1 MTDVPER
8 PAGRIRWRR
17 FLGIFAA
24 GAIGAGGIMVAI
36 AQEALAVSFAVAGTP
51 LKTTADQLNGYGFV
65 AYGAIDHEINGR
77 LHPVLVNAFR
87 RATLDNFC
95 QSVTTPV
102 PILGSVTLRTTA
114 PHVYAE
120 NLGVDVELILGTVTY
135 HDVEI
140 NRDAS
145 TLTDGPPG
153 ARGVPGTS
161 GTQAAAVNVK
171 DLRQIAWATVADT
184 LRLSDSKTIVLIGN
198 HPCF

>member
-17 FLGIFAA
+17 FLGVFAA

-51 LKTTADQLNGYGFV
+51 LKVTADQLHGKGFA
-65 AYGAIDHEINGR
+65 AYGIVDHEINGR

-95 QSVTTPV
+95 QSVVTPV
-102 PILGSVTLRTTA
+102 PILGLVTLRTTS

-120 NLGVDVELILGTVTY
+120 NLGVDVETIFGDVTY
-135 HDVEI
+135 YDVEI

-145 TLTDGPPG
+145 TLTEGPPG

-161 GTQAAAVNVK
+161 GIQAAAVTVRNLK
-171 DLRQIAWATVADT
+171 QIAWATVADT
-184 LRLSDSKTIVLIGN
+184 LRLGDSTTRVLVGN
-198 HPCF
+198 HSCF